1 MFGGALSAMNVAGG
15 GNSFSSPNLGGGGGL
30 IDYNT
35 LGSVIG
41 RNTNVVLPVES
52 LRRTQNRV
60 ETIESNSKF

>member
-15 GNSFSSPNLGGGGGL
+15 GTSFNSPNFGSSGL
-30 IDYNT
+30 IDYEA

-52 LRRTQNRV
+52 LNKTQKRV
-60 ETIESNSKF
+60 KMLESSAKF